1 MRRETRSQNT
11 TVNELQHSNTSAQRT
26 PPKQRPPKPTHKTE
40 HNTNCKATSE
50 DELRQ
55 GDSSAQPRPQQH
67 NNTCNDSI
75 NKRASPDRSDAKTA
89 YSQSQVQHSADP
101 CLKTPRQGRP
111 KDAHEDADKSQRIG
125 TTRKDTFQL
134 DSHPSLRSEK
144 THNDCELDHLMSSAG
159 SIAAVRKD
167 TQRLEANDLPC
178 KQRELER
185 PEKTHSNS
193 ALPQRT
199 AFRRPLALTAKT
211 EAP

>member
-1 MRRETRSQNT
+1 MRRETSSKNT

-101 CLKTPRQGRP
+101 CLKHQ
-111 KDAHEDADKSQRIG
+111 DKG
-125 TTRKDTFQL
+125 ARKML
-134 DSHPSLRSEK
+134 MK
-144 THNDCELDHLMSSAG
+144 TLTN
-159 SIAAVRKD
+159 R
-167 TQRLEANDLPC
+167 
-178 KQRELER
+178 RELER

-193 ALPQRT
+193 TLTHRCGQKRHTTT
-199 AFRRPLALTAKT
+199 AS
-211 EAP
+211 